1 MQYHGRYCVYG
12 YVEYLCLQPK
22 AYAAV
27 VPWGSETLD
36 ADDTVRVESDLEDGD
51 DLDGST
57 AVAETRQ
64 SGTAVGSGVSEEGFI
79 ANLPGE
85 GLALMVAIRRVAQQR
100 GRPASLPGL
109 ADEAILLIFETG
121 HATQDSRRDLMG
133 IGALFGKYID
143 RGRLDACTDEY
154 LDPTAMK
161 RLFDNDSDH
170 GAEVASSASLQ
181 EAQAAI
187 EELSS

>member
-27 VPWGSETLD
+27 VSRGSETLD
-36 ADDTVRVESDLEDGD
+36 PDDTVRVDSNIEDGD

-57 AVAETRQ
+57 AVAETTQ
-64 SGTAVGSGVSEEGFI
+64 SETAIDSEERYI

-85 GLALMVAIRRVAQQR
+85 GLALMVAIGRATQQR
-100 GRPASLPGL
+100 GRPSLLPSL
-109 ADEAILLIFETG
+109 ADEAILLVFEVG
-121 HATQDSRRDLMG
+121 HAAQDSRCELMG

-154 LDPTAMK
+154 LDPAAMK
-161 RLFDNDSDH
+161 RLFDDDSDH
-170 GAEVASSASLQ
+170 DAEVASRAGLQ
-181 EAQAAI
+181 EA
-187 EELSS
+187 